1 MEPEK
6 EKILSCP
13 MCGKS
18 YPDIIAR
25 GKNWQV
31 VCGYPCSFAALS
43 KPTREEAIAEWNR
56 IVGMWSDTIANRSV
70 TIEHLSKGRD
80 LCGDIMLHVQKAGE
94 FSKTAGRLEDYGI
107 LRAIYKDVRFL
118 RARIDREIESLR
130 RAK

>member
-6 EKILSCP
+6 DKILSCP

-18 YPDIIAR
+18 YPEVKVR

-31 VCGYPCSFAALS
+31 VCGYPCSFASLS

-56 IVGMWSDTIANRSV
+56 IVELWSDTIANREA
-70 TIEHLSKGRD
+70 TIDHLSDGRN
-80 LCGDIMLHVQKAGE
+80 LCGDIMLHVQRAGE

-107 LRAIYKDVRFL
+107 LRAIYKDIRVL